1 MNPETN
7 DDSRMPE
14 TLLVDFFSIL
24 LDLLEAFPPGP
35 HDHEPLSSEHSR
47 EFQLGLPS

>member
-7 DDSRMPE
+7 DASRMPE
-14 TLLVDFFSIL
+14 TLLADFFNIL
-24 LDLLEAFPPGP
+24 LDLLEAFPPGL
-35 HDHEPLSSEHSR
+35 HDHEPLSSGHSQ